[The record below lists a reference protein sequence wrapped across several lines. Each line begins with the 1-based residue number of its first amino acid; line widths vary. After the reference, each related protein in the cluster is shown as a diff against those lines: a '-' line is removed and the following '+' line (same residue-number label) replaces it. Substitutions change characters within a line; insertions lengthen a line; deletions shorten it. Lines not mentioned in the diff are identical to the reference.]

1 MELSEKPVFVISALA
16 VIVLYSLVFWQDYPL
31 LDNGRDPQVGPQN
44 AAVDVVIFADY
55 STSSSA
61 AFLSGIMWPLVDEY
75 KGRVRFVFKMFPMD
89 RRCNP
94 EVISMLPSCDFAEA
108 LLCADAQGGF
118 EAYGK
123 AATKL
128 VLADINSLPGDLT
141 PIVHAFSER
150 ELYSLAGQA
159 GLDKELFAV
168 CIKQHG
174 SAGQIRGNA
183 MESRLYY
190 ISATPAVL
198 VGYKRIPGTDMSAED
213 FNVLLKN
220 SIEQE
225 LGRHA

>member
-1 MELSEKPVFVISALA
+1 MELSEKHVFFISALA
-16 VIVLYSLVFWQDYPL
+16 VIVLYSFVFWQDYPL
-31 LDNGRDPQVGPQN
+31 LDNSRDPQVGPQN

-55 STSSSA
+55 STSRSA
-61 AFLSGIMWPLVDEY
+61 AFLSEVMWPLIEEY
-75 KGRVRFVFKMFPMD
+75 RGRVRFVFKMFPMD
-89 RRCNP
+89 KRCNP

-118 EAYGK
+118 EAYSK
-123 AATKL
+123 AAAKL
-128 VLADINSLPGDLT
+128 VLEDMNSLPGGLT
-141 PIVHAFSER
+141 PGVHVFSER

-159 GLDKELFAV
+159 GLDKEEFAV

-174 SAGQIRGNA
+174 SAGQIRDNA

-198 VGYKRIPGTDMSAED
+198 VGYMRISGADLSAED

-220 SIEQE
+220 GIEKE
-225 LGRHA
+225 LSRHA